1 MRSRVSFRLP
11 EPVSSS
17 GDSGGGELSIPSNC
31 TMQAMSTGDR
41 AFFLFLA
48 LVILGEMMAGLL
60 LDAVA

>member
-17 GDSGGGELSIPSNC
+17 GDGGGGELSIPSNC